1 MTVLFLNPNP
11 KSLNYPSLLKT
22 NADLN
27 IRTVTY
33 KIKKTTIENDVI
45 FRRIKLRYI
54 YNILYHLNLGGLY
67 SHFGV

>member
-11 KSLNYPSLLKT
+11 KSLNVPSLLNT
-22 NADLN
+22 NAGLN

-45 FRRIKLRYI
+45 LRRIKLRYI